1 VEPFS
6 GGNLEDLKRTRSFSA
21 FLHFVQEKA
30 TVGRNSH
37 RFYGD
42 ILTIAS
48 CEWINQKPILAV
60 WSFAHVDARLFLV
73 RKTLA
78 EKIAT
83 SGLLQGVIGFNGE
96 EFPDASA
103 DEVAARCRI

>member
-1 VEPFS
+1 MTNGQKDLRKEISVKEE
-6 GGNLEDLKRTRSFSA
+6 GG
-21 FLHFVQEKA
+21 
-30 TVGRNSH
+30 
-37 RFYGD
+37 
-42 ILTIAS
+42 
-48 CEWINQKPILAV
+48 
-60 WSFAHVDARLFLV
+60 DARLFLV

>member
-1 VEPFS
+1 VTNGQKDLRKEIS
-6 GGNLEDLKRTRSFSA
+6 VKEEGG
-21 FLHFVQEKA
+21 
-30 TVGRNSH
+30 
-37 RFYGD
+37 
-42 ILTIAS
+42 
-48 CEWINQKPILAV
+48 
-60 WSFAHVDARLFLV
+60 DARLFLV